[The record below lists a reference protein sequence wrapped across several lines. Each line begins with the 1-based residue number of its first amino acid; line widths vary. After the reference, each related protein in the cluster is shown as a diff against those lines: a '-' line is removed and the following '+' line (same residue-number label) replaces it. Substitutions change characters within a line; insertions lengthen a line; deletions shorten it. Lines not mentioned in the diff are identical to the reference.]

1 MYMVS
6 AIEYGNGPR
15 VYVKGYRVIQ
25 GKEGLQTI
33 GRVPLTE
40 SD

>member
-1 MYMVS
+1 MYVVS

-15 VYVKGYRVIQ
+15 VYVKGYRVQ